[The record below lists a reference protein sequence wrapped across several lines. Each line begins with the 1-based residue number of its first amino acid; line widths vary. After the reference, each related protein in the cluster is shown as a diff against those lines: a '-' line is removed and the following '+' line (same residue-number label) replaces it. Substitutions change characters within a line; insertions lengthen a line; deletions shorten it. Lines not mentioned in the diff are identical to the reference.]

1 MANIMSMK
9 SVRNKPTRAGY
20 DLTQKINFTAK
31 AGSLIPVWWTPVL
44 PFDDL
49 NATVKSFVRTQ
60 PLNTAAFA
68 RMRGYFDFYFVPF
81 RQMWNKFPTAI
92 TQMRTNLLHASGPVL
107 ADNVPLSDEL
117 PYFTAEQVADYI
129 VSLAD
134 SKNQFGYY
142 RAWLVCIILEYLGY
156 GDFYPYIVEAAGG
169 EGATWATRPMLNN
182 LKFSPFPLFAYQKI
196 YADFNR
202 YTQWE
207 RSNPSTFNIDYISGS
222 ADSLQ
227 LDFTVEG
234 FKDSFNLFDMRY
246 SNWQRD
252 LLHGTIPQAQ
262 YGEASVVPISGSLA
276 VSPDG
281 TPTFSAFAS
290 ASGSTQNVN
299 SILSIKGNVLTDG
312 LTPGAPKFTGNPIS
326 VGVIDAQTTSGQG
339 LFAARDFH
347 GVGLTSNNAVD
358 LKWSDPALRVQAEQ
372 AQFAV
377 SILAIRRA
385 EAAQKWK
392 EVALASEE
400 DYPSQIEA
408 HWGQSVNKAFSDM
421 CQWLGSINI
430 DLSINEVVNNN
441 ITGDNAADIAGKGTM
456 SGNGSIN
463 FNVGGQYGIV
473 MCVFHVLPQLDY
485 ITSAPHFGTT
495 LVNVLDFPIPEFDKI
510 GMEQVPVIRGLNPVK
525 PKDGD
530 FKVSPNLYFGYAPQ
544 YYNWKTTLDRSLGE
558 FRRSLKTWIIPFDD
572 EALLAAD
579 SVDFPDNPNV
589 EVDSVKAG
597 FFKVSPSVLDNLFAV
612 KANSDLNTDQF
623 LCSTLFDVN
632 VVRSLDPNG
641 LPY

>member
-262 YGEASVVPISGSLA
+262 YGEASVVPLGGSLTI
-276 VSPDG
+276 DGNG
-281 TPTFSAFAS
+281 TPTFSINQNSFGAKNFQTPLTFSDLTGDSGTNILPNKPLTPLFA
-290 ASGSTQNVN
+290 ASGSESQGQPLVWSNPN
-299 SILSIKGNVLTDG
+299 LSVSG
-312 LTPGAPKFTGNPIS
+312 
-326 VGVIDAQTTSGQG
+326 DATFG
-339 LFAARDFH
+339 
-347 GVGLTSNNAVD
+347 
-358 LKWSDPALRVQAEQ
+358 
-372 AQFAV
+372 V
-377 SILAIRRA
+377 SILALRRA

-408 HWGQSVNKAFSDM
+408 HWGQSVNKAYSDM

-441 ITGDNAADIAGKGTM
+441 ITGENAADIAGKGTM

-495 LVNVLDFPIPEFDKI
+495 LTNVLDFPIPEFDKI

-544 YYNWKTTLDRSLGE
+544 YYNWKTTLDKSMGE

-589 EVDSVKAG
+589 EADSVKAG

>member
-262 YGEASVVPISGSLA
+262 YGEASLIPISGSDFNIQGDDSK
-276 VSPDG
+276 V
-281 TPTFSAFAS
+281 
-290 ASGSTQNVN
+290 
-299 SILSIKGNVLTDG
+299 
-312 LTPGAPKFTGNPIS
+312 PKFKLPSSFSEGEVYPVNVFFDDAKSGLRIS
-326 VGVIDAQTTSGQG
+326 NDSPSVS
-339 LFAARDFH
+339 
-347 GVGLTSNNAVD
+347 SD
-358 LKWSDPALRVQAEQ
+358 LSWSDPALKVVG
-372 AQFAV
+372 AV
-377 SILAIRRA
+377 NTNLSILAIRRA

-408 HWGQSVNKAFSDM
+408 HWGQSVNKAYSDM

-495 LVNVLDFPIPEFDKI
+495 LTNVLDFPIPEFDKI

-544 YYNWKTTLDRSLGE
+544 YYNWKTTLDKSMGE

-589 EVDSVKAG
+589 EADSVKAG

>member
-169 EGATWATRPMLNN
+169 EGATWAIRPMLNN

-262 YGEASVVPISGSLA
+262 YGEASVVPLGGSLTI
-276 VSPDG
+276 DGNG
-281 TPTFSAFAS
+281 TPTFSINQNSFGAKNFQTPLTFSDLTGDPGSSILPNKPITPLFA
-290 ASGSTQNVN
+290 ASGSEAQGDPLVWSNPN
-299 SILSIKGNVLTDG
+299 LSVSG
-312 LTPGAPKFTGNPIS
+312 
-326 VGVIDAQTTSGQG
+326 DATFG
-339 LFAARDFH
+339 
-347 GVGLTSNNAVD
+347 
-358 LKWSDPALRVQAEQ
+358 
-372 AQFAV
+372 V
-377 SILAIRRA
+377 SILALRRA

-495 LVNVLDFPIPEFDKI
+495 LTNVLDFPIPEFDKI

-544 YYNWKTTLDRSLGE
+544 YYNWKTTLDKSMGE

-589 EVDSVKAG
+589 EADSVKAG

>member
-49 NATVKSFVRTQ
+49 NAKVKSFVRTQ

-68 RMRGYFDFYFVPF
+68 RMRGYFDFYFVSF

-117 PYFTAEQVADYI
+117 PFFTAEQVADYI

-182 LKFSPFPLFAYQKI
+182 LKLSPFPLFAYQKI

-262 YGEASVVPISGSLA
+262 YGEASVVP
-276 VSPDG
+276 VSVVANDFDIQPDG
-281 TPTFSAFAS
+281 LFRFGTQ
-290 ASGSTQNVN
+290 SGSTAQVSFDSSAKVSDTKSNT
-299 SILSIKGNVLTDG
+299 IGLYADLDG
-312 LTPGAPKFTGNPIS
+312 SPGSNTGSLVYSAGLKLNGSAS
-326 VGVIDAQTTSGQG
+326 VSA
-339 LFAARDFH
+339 
-347 GVGLTSNNAVD
+347 D
-358 LKWSDPALRVQAEQ
+358 L
-372 AQFAV
+372 
-377 SILAIRRA
+377 SILALRRA

-408 HWGQSVNKAFSDM
+408 HWGQSVNKAYSDM

-441 ITGDNAADIAGKGTM
+441 ITGENAADIAGKGTM

-495 LVNVLDFPIPEFDKI
+495 LTNVLDFPIPEFDKI

-525 PKDGD
+525 PKDSD

-544 YYNWKTTLDRSLGE
+544 YYNWKTTLDKSMGE

-589 EVDSVKAG
+589 EADSVKAG

>member
-169 EGATWATRPMLNN
+169 EGATWVTRPMLNN

-262 YGEASVVPISGSLA
+262 YGEASVVPISGGLSVVPSDNGIPTFTVLNNAGSGNVNVMYQSHLTGDNPNTDPKPLMVPQSASLYNSLYWDDPKLA
-276 VSPDG
+276 VSG
-281 TPTFSAFAS
+281 S
-290 ASGSTQNVN
+290 ASF
-299 SILSIKGNVLTDG
+299 G
-312 LTPGAPKFTGNPIS
+312 L
-326 VGVIDAQTTSGQG
+326 
-339 LFAARDFH
+339 
-347 GVGLTSNNAVD
+347 
-358 LKWSDPALRVQAEQ
+358 
-372 AQFAV
+372 
-377 SILAIRRA
+377 SILALRRA

-408 HWGQSVNKAFSDM
+408 HWGQSVNKAYSDM

-495 LVNVLDFPIPEFDKI
+495 LTNVLDFPIPEFDKI

-544 YYNWKTTLDRSLGE
+544 YYNWKTTLDKSLGE

-589 EVDSVKAG
+589 EADSVKAG

>member
-92 TQMRTNLLHASGPVL
+92 TQMRSNLLHASGPVL

-129 VSLAD
+129 VSLAA

-169 EGATWATRPMLNN
+169 EGATWSSRPMLNN

-262 YGEASVVPISGSLA
+262 YGEASIVPLETTGAISNASSLIASTEAGLKANLVLGAQRYSQVPAPISVGTVDPSGNFQTDPAGGVVKFTFKGDADISGSL
-276 VSPDG
+276 
-281 TPTFSAFAS
+281 
-290 ASGSTQNVN
+290 
-299 SILSIKGNVLTDG
+299 
-312 LTPGAPKFTGNPIS
+312 
-326 VGVIDAQTTSGQG
+326 
-339 LFAARDFH
+339 
-347 GVGLTSNNAVD
+347 
-358 LKWSDPALRVQAEQ
+358 
-372 AQFAV
+372 
-377 SILAIRRA
+377 SILALRKA

-392 EVALASEE
+392 EVALSAEE

-421 CQWLGSINI
+421 CQWLGSVNI

-456 SGNGSIN
+456 SGNGYVN
-463 FNVGGQYGIV
+463 FKVGGQYGIV

-495 LVNVLDFPIPEFDKI
+495 LTNVLDFPIPEFDKI

-544 YYNWKTTLDRSLGE
+544 YYNWKTTLDRSMGA
-558 FRRSLKTWIIPFDD
+558 FRGSLKTWIIPFDD

-612 KANSDLNTDQF
+612 KADSDFETDQF
-623 LCSTLFDVN
+623 LCSTLFEVN

>member
-1 MANIMSMK
+1 MKQIFDSMANIMSMK

-262 YGEASVVPISGSLA
+262 YGEASAVPVSGSMQVVEGPTPPA
-276 VSPDG
+276 FTTGQDG
-281 TPTFSAFAS
+281 VAFL
-290 ASGSTQNVN
+290 N
-299 SILSIKGNVLTDG
+299 GNVTIQGSSGYLQAQT
-312 LTPGAPKFTGNPIS
+312 S
-326 VGVIDAQTTSGQG
+326 VGESRILRFNNTNSGLIVEG
-339 LFAARDFH
+339 DSSF
-347 GVGLTSNNAVD
+347 G
-358 LKWSDPALRVQAEQ
+358 
-372 AQFAV
+372 V
-377 SILAIRRA
+377 SILALRRA

-408 HWGQSVNKAFSDM
+408 HWGQSVNKAYSDM

-441 ITGDNAADIAGKGTM
+441 ITGENAADIAGKGTM

-495 LVNVLDFPIPEFDKI
+495 LTNVLDFPIPEFDKI

-544 YYNWKTTLDRSLGE
+544 YYNWKTTLDKSMGE

-589 EVDSVKAG
+589 EADSVKAG

>member
-222 ADSLQ
+222 VDSLQ

-262 YGEASVVPISGSLA
+262 YGEASVVPISGGLSVVPSDNGIPTFTALKTAGSGNVNVMYQSHLTGDNPNTDPKPLMVPQSASLYNSLYWDDPKLA
-276 VSPDG
+276 VSG
-281 TPTFSAFAS
+281 S
-290 ASGSTQNVN
+290 ASF
-299 SILSIKGNVLTDG
+299 G
-312 LTPGAPKFTGNPIS
+312 L
-326 VGVIDAQTTSGQG
+326 
-339 LFAARDFH
+339 
-347 GVGLTSNNAVD
+347 
-358 LKWSDPALRVQAEQ
+358 
-372 AQFAV
+372 
-377 SILAIRRA
+377 SILALRRA

-408 HWGQSVNKAFSDM
+408 HWGQSVNKAYSDM

-441 ITGDNAADIAGKGTM
+441 ITGENAADIAGKGTM

-495 LVNVLDFPIPEFDKI
+495 LTNVLDFPIPEFDKI

-544 YYNWKTTLDRSLGE
+544 YYNWKTTLDKSLGE

-589 EVDSVKAG
+589 EADSVKAG